1 MADPAVGMLDRVCR
15 GDMGMASA
23 HHLPTGTPL
32 RWMARRR
39 APVLLHSGPDVL
51 VPRRPAV
58 AQRLAMAAM
67 GDAPVPAACR
77 RPEYDLVRAVHLF
90 WPSALSLLRDRA
102 THRRLHTHER
112 SNRSRRHN
120 VGTRFNLLSRPGGGH
135 RV

>member
-51 VPRRPAV
+51 VPRRSAV
-58 AQRLAMAAM
+58 AERLAMAAM
-67 GDAPVPAACR
+67 GDAPIPAACR
-77 RPEYDLVRAVHLF
+77 RPEHHIVRAVHLF
-90 WPSALSLLRDRA
+90 RPAALSLLRDRA
-102 THRRLHTHER
+102 THRRLYAHER
-112 SNRSRRHN
+112 SNRRGRHN
-120 VGTRFNLLSRPGGGH
+120 VGTWFDLLSRAGGRH